1 VDEGSAFSSA
11 KTFMSILEICQW
23 LQETPPGRMVRE
35 GYWGYG
41 IPQMV
46 HLGSMALFGGSV
58 VLDDLRLLGAIRKPA
73 VSELSAQLAA
83 VKWVGF
89 LLAGST
95 GILLFMSDATRFYKN
110 PAFLIKSGLLLL
122 IALNAWIFRS
132 VVYKDVRAW
141 DDSGTTPAGAKV
153 VAAVSL
159 FLWICVIAA
168 SRAIGFTLSDT

>member
-1 VDEGSAFSSA
+1 
-11 KTFMSILEICQW
+11 MSILEICRW

-46 HLGSMALFGGSV
+46 HLASMALFGGAV

-73 VSELSAQLAA
+73 VSELTSQLIA

-89 LLAGST
+89 LLAGVT
-95 GILLFMSDATRFYKN
+95 GALLFMSDATRFYKN
-110 PAFLIKSGLLLL
+110 PAFLIKVGLLLL

-132 VVYKDVRAW
+132 VVYKDVKGW
-141 DDSGTTPAGAKV
+141 DEGVVTPRGAKI
-153 VAAVSL
+153 VAIVSL